1 MIYPLMYLPSVT
13 LPRRCPS
20 FGQPGEKILLE
31 REFWIAVM
39 RAQKELGVEITD
51 ADIASSEA
59 KIPGKLGFDPG
70 TRRDYQ
76 ARCKKARLEEFADLS
91 GHQHAHK
98 GMTSRDLTEN
108 VEQLQVH
115 RSLGMILEK
124 ATACLL
130 ALADRAEEFKELSLT
145 ARSHNVP
152 AQLTTLGKRL
162 ANWGEELE
170 RSLESLT
177 RLCATYPYRGL
188 KGQWVPGSTRLPFW
202 DLRIKRLNSIKN

>member
-1 MIYPLMYLPSVT
+1 MNDLPCNV
-13 LPRRCPS
+13 LARALRFLRRCPS
-20 FGQPGEKILLE
+20 FGQPGGKILLE
-31 REFWIAVM
+31 REFWIAAM

-51 ADIASSEA
+51 AAIASSEA
-59 KIPGKLGFDPG
+59 KKFQVNLDSIREREEITKHDV
-70 TRRDYQ
+70 
-76 ARCKKARLEEFADLS
+76 KARLEEFADLS

-162 ANWGEELE
+162 AIWGEELE

-188 KGQWVPGSTRLPFW
+188 KKGQWMLAGFDQVTPSG
-202 DLRIKRLNSIKN
+202 I